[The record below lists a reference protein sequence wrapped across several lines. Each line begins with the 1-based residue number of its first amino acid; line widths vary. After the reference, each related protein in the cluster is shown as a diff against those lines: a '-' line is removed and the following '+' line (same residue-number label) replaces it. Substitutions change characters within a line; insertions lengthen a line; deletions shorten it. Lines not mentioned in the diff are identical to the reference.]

1 MFDFDDLSKFSD
13 EVVTFKEGWE
23 DNRYRLPKP
32 GTKFVGVIE
41 RVHDIHEVL
50 PKKDGDKNYL
60 IATLDLA
67 SIDPPGTLLK
77 EVKLYGSPSLYGNK
91 RSDIEN
97 LIMSAKMPYEKER
110 TMKELAE
117 TIWDIWNYK
126 IHIGF
131 DIRWVGSS
139 TAVYKKTLMEK
150 TNTTSFEDVKGIAT
164 SDDYNEARK
173 AATVAQKDFKVNGE
187 FESKITCPKLGDP
200 NFVYAELKLR
210 NLYQADDVD
219 DQLGG

>member
-41 RVHDIHEVL
+41 RVHSIDEYN
-50 PKKDGDKNYL
+50 KDGKNYL
-60 IATLDLA
+60 VATLDLS
-67 SIDPPGTLLK
+67 SIDPPGTLIE

-91 RSDIEN
+91 RSGIED
-97 LIMSAKMPYEKER
+97 LLMSAKMPYEKER
-110 TMKELAE
+110 TNREIVE
-117 TIWDIWNYK
+117 TIGEIWNSK

-164 SDDYNEARK
+164 SDDFNEARK
-173 AATVAQKDFKVNGE
+173 VATVAQKEFKVNGE
-187 FESKITCPKLGDP
+187 FESKIPCPKLGEP

>member
-41 RVHDIHEVL
+41 RVHSIDEYN
-50 PKKDGDKNYL
+50 KDGKNYL
-60 IATLDLA
+60 VATLDLA
-67 SIDPPGTLLK
+67 SIDPPGTLIE

-91 RSDIEN
+91 RSGIED
-97 LIMSAKMPYEKER
+97 LLMSAKMPYEKER
-110 TMKELAE
+110 TNREIVE
-117 TIWDIWNYK
+117 TIGEIWNSK

-139 TAVYKKTLMEK
+139 TAVYKKTLMDK
-150 TNTTSFEDVKGIAT
+150 TNTTSFEDVKDSAT
-164 SDDYNEARK
+164 SDDYKEARK
-173 AATVAQKDFKVNGE
+173 AATVAQKEFKVNGE
-187 FESKITCPKLGDP
+187 FESKIPCPKLGEP